1 MCHKGWAPQQGRRSS
16 LRRSRIRKDRRWT
29 GWDLSP
35 GLCRTSAIG
44 WKVRVGGS
52 IFTISPHLVKL
63 LCHTVLEALVRCH
76 VTVLPSAVH
85 KYRVDWGDVI
95 SKPVSHWSLP
105 NGQYVQSLPNF
116 YFRQTESENINWHD
130 ESWMQSV
137 VVSQFPSWASVRGR
151 RVVNIRR
158 RPTLQGKADMASLSG
173 ALVAFMPTQ
182 VTDTHSHP
190 LKNILFTQYSE
201 CGPLSTRHRW
211 RNPFIVNELYLP
223 RPSKRGQ

>member
-1 MCHKGWAPQQGRRSS
+1 MMRGMIFQFCR
-16 LRRSRIRKDRRWT
+16 
-29 GWDLSP
+29 P
-35 GLCRTSAIG
+35 G
-44 WKVRVGGS
+44 
-52 IFTISPHLVKL
+52 
-63 LCHTVLEALVRCH
+63 
-76 VTVLPSAVH
+76 
-85 KYRVDWGDVI
+85 DWGDVI

-116 YFRQTESENINWHD
+116 YFRQTESEDINWHD

-158 RPTLQGKADMASLSG
+158 RPTLQGKADMALQGKADMAFQGRFTRTSLSG

-201 CGPLSTRHRW
+201 CGPLSTRHMLSVSEQR
-211 RNPFIVNELYLP
+211 PLP
-223 RPSKRGQ
+223 VLVCDRPKV